1 MPPPPAVKE
10 FIDPSTGIISP
21 LKAIANRRL
30 PADIPP
36 YSPHKR
42 VY

>member
-10 FIDPSTGIISP
+10 FIDPSTRIISP

-36 YSPHKR
+36 YSPHNPL
-42 VY
+42 Y

>member
-10 FIDPSTGIISP
+10 FMEASTGIISP

-30 PADIPP
+30 PAHIPR